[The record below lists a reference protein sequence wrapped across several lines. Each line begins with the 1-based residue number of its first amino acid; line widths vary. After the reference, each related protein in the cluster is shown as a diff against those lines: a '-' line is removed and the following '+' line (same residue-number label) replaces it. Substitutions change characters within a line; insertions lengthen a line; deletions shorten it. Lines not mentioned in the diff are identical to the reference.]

1 MNGETY
7 AKRRRLLG
15 AAVDTANQKQHTAKS
30 AAKRQSRPSRKGL
43 DVELRPVM
51 SIEETAAYLN
61 LSPQMIYAEVRKGR
75 LPIVQFGRRKLV
87 VRALLDEMLI
97 ARAKENWNR

>member
-1 MNGETY
+1 MNGKTQ

-15 AAVDTANQKQHTAKS
+15 SAVETTGQKGHTAKS
-30 AAKRQSRPSRKGL
+30 AAQRQSRPSRKHV
-43 DVELRPVM
+43 DVEFRPVM

-61 LSPQMIYAEVRKGR
+61 LSPQMVYAEVRKGR

-87 VRALLDEMLI
+87 VKALLDEMLI
-97 ARAKENWNR
+97 ARAKEHWNR